1 MSIRHQKCLVVCVIK
16 NEWEGFLSFYCEV
29 FTFLLLSCC
38 WHNNLIKKLNN
49 RSEEYKL
56 ADSAMEVE
64 DNKENVDQKD
74 EDIIGE
80 FNCLLLIEVAITNI
94 RILKTAAIT
103 R

>member
-1 MSIRHQKCLVVCVIK
+1 MS
-16 NEWEGFLSFYCEV
+16 YC
-29 FTFLLLSCC
+29 S
-38 WHNNLIKKLNN
+38 NNILNN

-80 FNCLLLIEVAITNI
+80 FICLLLVEVAIKNI

-103 R
+103 HNTKHNKRSGGRLVM

>member
-1 MSIRHQKCLVVCVIK
+1 
-16 NEWEGFLSFYCEV
+16 
-29 FTFLLLSCC
+29 
-38 WHNNLIKKLNN
+38 
-49 RSEEYKL
+49 
-56 ADSAMEVE
+56 MEVE

-80 FNCLLLIEVAITNI
+80 FNFLLLIEVAIKNI